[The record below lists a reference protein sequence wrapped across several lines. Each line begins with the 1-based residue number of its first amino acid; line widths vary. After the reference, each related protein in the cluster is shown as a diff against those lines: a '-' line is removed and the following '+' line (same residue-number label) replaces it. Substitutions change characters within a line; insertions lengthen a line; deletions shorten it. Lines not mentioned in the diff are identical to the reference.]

1 MIWVHR
7 GDFAVQKAPASLK
20 LCIEFIFWI
29 EEKRIA
35 VKNWSLC
42 QALWQ
47 AQTPIY
53 CRHWLQILQAQCG
66 CCVPAVFAKLL
77 CKFHHDLS
85 LCCSRANSKN
95 KQCITDLSTI
105 MKICP
110 SLYSVCSIHALR
122 LNLDVSF
129 GSSCVLHG
137 SLPFFTLHAAYY
149 FYWCHTFLAWTC
161 TQKLLLISF
170 WYPIFYTFYDAT
182 AESLL
187 LYPLASLSAA
197 DDQFFIYDLRPRS

>member
-1 MIWVHR
+1 M
-7 GDFAVQKAPASLK
+7 
-20 LCIEFIFWI
+20 
-29 EEKRIA
+29 
-35 VKNWSLC
+35 
-42 QALWQ
+42 
-47 AQTPIY
+47 
-53 CRHWLQILQAQCG
+53 
-66 CCVPAVFAKLL
+66 
-77 CKFHHDLS
+77 S

-149 FYWCHTFLAWTC
+149 FYWRHTFLAWTC
-161 TQKLLLISF
+161 STSKVLFLPTSSN
-170 WYPIFYTFYDAT
+170 PMAD
-182 AESLL
+182 
-187 LYPLASLSAA
+187 A
-197 DDQFFIYDLRPRS
+197 DDITFIHLLTSWLCECLLFLHFFSTLHTTIGTISLQAHVLLSPAHLLPYETQAMGSWLQV